1 MRLCQ
6 RLGVPVLEGCY
17 IFNTS
22 VKAQDE
28 NRQKNLEGLTVYAMF
43 LMDEEMFGSMEQ
55 ISGKKD
61 EDGEYTGDDS
71 VP

>member
-22 VKAQDE
+22 VKAQE
-28 NRQKNLEGLTVYAMF
+28 ESRRKNLKALPVYGMF
-43 LMDEEMFGSMEQ
+43 LIDEEVFGSMEQ
-55 ISGKKD
+55 VSGKKD
-61 EDGEYTGDDS
+61 EHGEHSGDQS